1 MARKPWFWLTR
12 WMAELD
18 IVTEATANATPQTR
32 MSSKRAPVYLLLH
45 FTWAILFAIGSVAYL
60 SAAPSNADINVWGV
74 RVLSLMAL
82 GLAGS
87 LLIHRLWWGRK
98 QWASA
103 WFWLSWWGV
112 LLVGILLG
120 VSIALKVVPL

>member
-18 IVTEATANATPQTR
+18 IVTEATANVTPQPP
-32 MSSKRAPVYLLLH
+32 MSSKRTAVYLLLH

-120 VSIALKVVPL
+120 VSIALKVVPI

>member
-1 MARKPWFWLTR
+1 
-12 WMAELD
+12 MAELD
-18 IVTEATANATPQTR
+18 IVTEATANVIPQPP
-32 MSSKRAPVYLLLH
+32 MSSKRTAVYLLLH

-60 SAAPSNADINVWGV
+60 SAAPSNADINVWSV

>member
-1 MARKPWFWLTR
+1 
-12 WMAELD
+12 MAELD
-18 IVTEATANATPQTR
+18 IVTEATANVTPQPP

-60 SAAPSNADINVWGV
+60 SAAPSNADINPWGV
-74 RVLSLMAL
+74 RVLSLMAW

-112 LLVGILLG
+112 ILVGILLG